1 MICNEI
7 PKIKNI
13 EKTELLKLGDLLSFF
28 PLKIYEDLTKSIAID
43 KEKQLKNIKF
53 LIKKRGRNY
62 KNLNDD
68 TAKNINYQINKKGR
82 IHDKFCSDNVRRRIK
97 SSYHLYIIRL
107 LNGLMKKKFKTIK
120 MKFVKMNKK
129 ITNDI
134 SIEYNKNLLEK
145 KIKDII
151 INISNKYQNKD
162 NNKNCIK
169 FIEAHKDNKELLNVL
184 NITYEDLYTNYY
196 LKSTKNDIQDNSYEA
211 HKEKLLTIYGEEYL
225 NKYIENSENFVKFF
239 KEGKK
244 RKNRK
249 VSEVKEINIPSE
261 SESTKTI
268 SDNILLKDDC
278 NNMSEKVQMISTST
292 QTDIYDINTK
302 IISFI

>member
-1 MICNEI
+1 MSNEI
-7 PKIKNI
+7 PKINNI
-13 EKTELLKLGDLLSFF
+13 EKTEILKLDNFFSFF
-28 PLKIYEDLTKSIAID
+28 PLKIYEDLTKSNAID
-43 KEKQLKNIKF
+43 KEKQIKNIKF

-62 KNLNDD
+62 KNLNDVI
-68 TAKNINYQINKKGR
+68 AKNINYQINKKGR
-82 IHDKFCSDNVRRRIK
+82 IHDKFCNDNVRRRIK
-97 SSYHLYIIRL
+97 SLYHLYTIRL
-107 LNGLMKKKFKTIK
+107 LNNLMKKKFKAIK

-134 SIEYNKNLLEK
+134 SIEYNKNLLEQ

-169 FIEAHKDNKELLNVL
+169 YIEAYKDNKELLNIL

-196 LKSTKNDIQDNSYEA
+196 LKSSKNDIQDNSYEA
-211 HKEKLLTIYGEEYL
+211 HKEKLLTLYGEEYL
-225 NKYIENSENFVKFF
+225 NKYIENSENFVEFF

-249 VSEVKEINIPSE
+249 VLEVKEINIPSE
-261 SESTKTI
+261 SESTRTI

>member
-1 MICNEI
+1 MIQNEI
-7 PKIKNI
+7 SKKNKLI
-13 EKTELLKLGDLLSFF
+13 ALDYLLGFF
-28 PLKIYEDLTKSIAID
+28 PFKKSEEFFKSNSID
-43 KEKQLKNIKF
+43 KEKQIKNIKF
-53 LIKKRGRNY
+53 LINKRGRHH
-62 KNLNDD
+62 KNLNKI
-68 TAKNINYQINKKGR
+68 TAQNINFKIEKKRR
-82 IHDKFCSDNVRRRIK
+82 IHDKFCNDNIRRRIK
-97 SSYHLYIIRL
+97 SLYHLYIIRL
-107 LNGLMKKKFKTIK
+107 LNNLMKKKFKAIK

-134 SIEYNKNLLEK
+134 SIEYNKNLLEQ

-169 FIEAHKDNKELLNVL
+169 YIEAYKDNKELLNIL

-196 LKSTKNDIQDNSYEA
+196 LKSSKNDIQDNSYEA
-211 HKEKLLTIYGEEYL
+211 HKEKLLTLYGKEYL

-278 NNMSEKVQMISTST
+278 NNMNEKVKMISTST
-292 QTDIYDINTK
+292 QTDIFGINTK

>member
-1 MICNEI
+1 
-7 PKIKNI
+7 
-13 EKTELLKLGDLLSFF
+13 
-28 PLKIYEDLTKSIAID
+28 
-43 KEKQLKNIKF
+43 
-53 LIKKRGRNY
+53 
-62 KNLNDD
+62 
-68 TAKNINYQINKKGR
+68 
-82 IHDKFCSDNVRRRIK
+82 
-97 SSYHLYIIRL
+97 
-107 LNGLMKKKFKTIK
+107 MKKKFKAIK

-134 SIEYNKNLLEK
+134 SIEYNKNLFK
-145 KIKDII
+145 RKIKDII

-169 FIEAHKDNKELLNVL
+169 YIEAYKDNKELLNIL

-211 HKEKLLTIYGEEYL
+211 HKEKLLTLYGEEYL
-225 NKYIENSENFVKFF
+225 NKYIENSENFVKFI

-249 VSEVKEINIPSE
+249 VMEVREINIPSE

-268 SDNILLKDDC
+268 FDGVLFKDDC
-278 NNMSEKVQMISTST
+278 NNLDEKVQMISTST
-292 QTDIYDINTK
+292 QTDIYGINTK

>member
-1 MICNEI
+1 MTRNEI
-7 PKIKNI
+7 PKINI
-13 EKTELLKLGDLLSFF
+13 EKTELIKLDDLFSFF
-28 PLKIYEDLTKSIAID
+28 PLKIYEDLKKSNAID
-43 KEKQLKNIKF
+43 KEKPIKNIKF
-53 LIKKRGRNY
+53 LLKKRGRNY
-62 KNLNDD
+62 KNLNDN
-68 TAKNINYQINKKGR
+68 TAKNINYLINKKGR
-82 IHDKFCSDNVRRRIK
+82 IHDKFCNDNIRRRIK
-97 SSYHLYIIRL
+97 SLYHLYIIRL
-107 LNGLMKKKFKTIK
+107 LNNLMKKKFKTIK
-120 MKFVKMNKK
+120 MKFLKMNKK

-134 SIEYNKNLLEK
+134 SIEYNKNLLKK
-145 KIKDII
+145 KIKDIV

-169 FIEAHKDNKELLNVL
+169 YIEAYKDNKELLNII
-184 NITYEDLYTNYY
+184 NKTYEDLYTNYY
-196 LKSTKNDIQDNSYEA
+196 LKSTKNNMQDNSYEV
-211 HKEKLLTIYGEEYL
+211 HKEKLLTLYGEEYL

-268 SDNILLKDDC
+268 SDGVLFKDDC
-278 NNMSEKVQMISTST
+278 NNLDEKVQMISTST
-292 QTDIYDINTK
+292 QTDIYGINTK

>member
-7 PKIKNI
+7 PKINNI

-28 PLKIYEDLTKSIAID
+28 PLKIYKDLTKSNAIY
-43 KEKQLKNIKF
+43 KEKQIKNIKF

-68 TAKNINYQINKKGR
+68 TPKNINYQINKKGR
-82 IHDKFCSDNVRRRIK
+82 IHDKFCSHNVRRRIK

-107 LNGLMKKKFKTIK
+107 LNGLMKKKFKAIK

-134 SIEYNKNLLEK
+134 SIEYNKNLLK
-145 KIKDII
+145 RKIKDII
-151 INISNKYQNKD
+151 INIRNKYQNKD

-169 FIEAHKDNKELLNVL
+169 FIEAYKDNKELLNIL

-196 LKSTKNDIQDNSYEA
+196 LKSTKNNMQDNSYEV
-211 HKEKLLTIYGEEYL
+211 HKEKLLTLYGEEYL

-239 KEGKK
+239 KERKK

-249 VSEVKEINIPSE
+249 VMEIREINIPSE

-268 SDNILLKDDC
+268 SDGVLFKDDC
-278 NNMSEKVQMISTST
+278 NNLDEKVQMISTST
-292 QTDIYDINTK
+292 QTDIYGINTK